1 MATST
6 QAPVDTLFEWSA
18 EQIIERIAAGEI
30 SSSEV
35 TEAYLARIEQ
45 VNPLINAIVVPMF
58 EQARADAATVDM
70 ARKRGEPLGAL
81 AGLPIT
87 IKESFHVAG
96 TPTTVGLT
104 ARASHKAPA
113 DAFHVARMRAAGAV
127 VLGKTNV
134 PQLVMSNDSQNP
146 LYGRTKNP
154 WNLERSAGGSS
165 GGEAAAIAAGCSPL
179 GLGSD
184 IGGSVRLPANVC
196 GISALKP
203 TSGRLTM
210 AGHLDVVPGQEA
222 ILAQPGPMARF
233 VGDLDLAFRFLCT
246 PDQSMVDPTVPPV
259 PASGDAPVAPEK
271 LRVAFYTNNGVIAP
285 APAVARAVRE
295 AAEALRKR
303 GLEVEEWQP
312 PDVPEAF
319 ELWLGLLMADG
330 STHLRELCVGS
341 EVDAAQ
347 RLTFLAGR
355 MPHAVLASIVAPI
368 FHAFGHRHTANA
380 VRSIGRRS
388 ARDYWRLT
396 KRRTQYRTKFLTALA
411 RGRFDAI
418 LCPVDALP
426 AMIPGGSEDLIHA
439 LSYSATYNLLG
450 MPAGAVAATRIRPG
464 EESDRPESRDLVERA
479 AQQTEKGSA
488 GLPVGVQVV
497 ARHWREEIVLSVMGL
512 LEEHFSKQPDYPARP
527 PI

>member
-1 MATST
+1 MTTST
-6 QAPVDTLFEWSA
+6 QTPVDTLFEWSA
-18 EQIIERIAAGEI
+18 EQILERIAAGEI
-30 SSSEV
+30 SASDV
-35 TEAYLARIEQ
+35 TQIYIARIER
-45 VNPLINAIVVPMF
+45 VNPRINAIVVPMF
-58 EQARADAATVDM
+58 DQARADAAAVDA
-70 ARKRGEPLGAL
+70 ARKRGEPLGPL

-87 IKESFHVAG
+87 VKESFHVAG

-113 DAFHVARMRAAGAV
+113 DAFHIARMRAAGAV

-179 GLGSD
+179 GIGSD

-196 GISALKP
+196 GICALKP

-210 AGHLDVVPGQEA
+210 AGHLDVVPGQET

-233 VGDLDLAFRFLCT
+233 VGDLDMAFRFLCT
-246 PDQSMVDPTVPPV
+246 PEQSLVDPTIPPV
-259 PASGDAPVAPEK
+259 PPAAEGALTR
-271 LRVAFYTNNGVIAP
+271 LRVGFYTNNGVLAP

-295 AAEALRKR
+295 AADALRGR

-312 PDVPEAF
+312 PDMTEAF

-330 STHLRELCVGS
+330 SAHLRQLCAGS
-341 EVDAAQ
+341 KMDAVQ
-347 RLTFLAGR
+347 RRTFAAGRWPHRFLAS
-355 MPHAVLASIVAPI
+355 VVAPI
-368 FHAFGHRHTANA
+368 LRASGQRHTADA

-396 KRRTQYRTKFLTALA
+396 KRRTQYRTKFLTAMA
-411 RGRFDAI
+411 RGGFDAI

-426 AMIPGGSEDLIHA
+426 AMIPGRSEDLIHA

-450 MPAGAVAATRIRPG
+450 MPGGAVAATRIRPG
-464 EESDRPESRDLVERA
+464 EESNRPESRDVVERA
-479 AQQTEKGSA
+479 ARETEKGST

-497 ARHWREEIVLSVMGL
+497 ARHWREDIVLSLMRL
-512 LEEHFSKQPDYPARP
+512 LEEHFSQQPDYPARP